1 MHCIGTSVS
10 AIFPTTIS
18 QYSGANLTW
27 YPFES
32 LNKIDSSYFAK
43 ISHTFDHDIFEWQ
56 YWSNVHTNNPFGNQQ
71 QLFVYILP
79 SNQSWLLNDYLA
91 WWVHKP
97 HRNNY
102 VVRWGFNHRYWFI
115 TEITFILELKQL
127 FVYNLQNV
135 NKSAGLSLFPSWNT
149 NRFTFGVIKFCRSL
163 ETRYHVNCI
172 I

>member
-1 MHCIGTSVS
+1 MHCIGTSFS
-10 AIFPTTIS
+10 AIFPTKIPS
-18 QYSGANLTW
+18 AVVPILLC

-32 LNKIDSSYFAK
+32 LNLIRYTLATYPT
-43 ISHTFDHDIFEWQ
+43 HLEWQ
-56 YWSNVHTNNPFGNQQ
+56 YWSNVHKNNPFGNQQ

-163 ETRYHVNCI
+163 KTRHHINCI